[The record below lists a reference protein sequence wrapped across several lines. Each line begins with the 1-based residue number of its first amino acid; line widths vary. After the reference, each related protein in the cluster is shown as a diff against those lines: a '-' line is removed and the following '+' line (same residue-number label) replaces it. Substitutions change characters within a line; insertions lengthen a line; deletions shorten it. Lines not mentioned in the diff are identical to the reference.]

1 MGSARQ
7 WNGPVP
13 DGPDRAGSCVGNP
26 SSTPDRRS
34 GGEDGKRPTIITGAR
49 KRELSS
55 SI

>member
-7 WNGPVP
+7 WNGRRFPMAP
-13 DGPDRAGSCVGNP
+13 AGPGPCVGNP
-26 SSTPDRRS
+26 SSNRRS
-34 GGEDGKRPTIITGAR
+34 GGEDGNLSTIISGAR